1 MDQTKVSIS
10 ISLSRKVFH
19 SSLQWING
27 IAGNEAIAYAQE
39 QGVDVIVTDH
49 HSMPSQLPEAYA
61 IVHPEHPGADYP
73 LSIWQVVELA
83 FKIATALLETH
94 TNRDVGL
101 VAIGTIAD
109 MVSLTD
115 ENRIMVKV
123 GLEILK
129 TTERIGLQELL
140 RISEVD
146 LTTISEE
153 TVAFKQPLNSMP

>member
-1 MDQTKVSIS
+1 MLD
-10 ISLSRKVFH
+10 
-19 SSLQWING
+19 
-27 IAGNEAIAYAQE
+27 
-39 QGVDVIVTDH
+39 
-49 HSMPSQLPEAYA
+49 
-61 IVHPEHPGADYP
+61 
-73 LSIWQVVELA
+73 
-83 FKIATALLETH
+83 
-94 TNRDVGL
+94 L

-153 TVAFKQPLNSMP
+153 TVAFKIAPSTQCLRTFRRSKPSY